1 LKNCPDAVVVI
12 EPGLHQAH
20 GHMRGE
26 LELFLSGLR
35 ANKVPFQVVGSE
47 KPLSVVP
54 EDWNLHTPP
63 EFLVS
68 FLKVLPSRISVRLIE
83 FLTYLFAFHLAAKE
97 NSPTIGLTSSGPF
110 GLFFACLFQ
119 AKSQRN
125 LFITRHIGS
134 AESAGSLWHL
144 FFGGLLRN
152 KAVLGFYSI
161 LVKDRLRKTFP
172 AYSNQLKFL
181 PEVSATNPLV
191 QRSHKSGRT
200 LLISGLDCP
209 GRRSPIR
216 HLERVG
222 EFPFAKL
229 ILHDPNGLF
238 KGCELL
244 QNTLGK
250 NVEVEKV
257 SGYFLEDYSNFLA
270 SADVVFIAY
279 DPIFMNPSS
288 VLRHSV
294 CAGVPVI
301 SSRFPDF
308 VFLENK
314 FGPMGETWE
323 YNDFLSLKAAF
334 ERYLK
339 WLPEDFN
346 EFDRTSKDLSK
357 YLSPPSVVCEHLK
370 TIGFNMQ

>member
-1 LKNCPDAVVVI
+1 
-12 EPGLHQAH
+12 
-20 GHMRGE
+20 
-26 LELFLSGLR
+26 
-35 ANKVPFQVVGSE
+35 
-47 KPLSVVP
+47 
-54 EDWNLHTPP
+54 
-63 EFLVS
+63 
-68 FLKVLPSRISVRLIE
+68 
-83 FLTYLFAFHLAAKE
+83 
-97 NSPTIGLTSSGPF
+97 
-110 GLFFACLFQ
+110 
-119 AKSQRN
+119 
-125 LFITRHIGS
+125 
-134 AESAGSLWHL
+134 
-144 FFGGLLRN
+144 
-152 KAVLGFYSI
+152 
-161 LVKDRLRKTFP
+161 
-172 AYSNQLKFL
+172 
-181 PEVSATNPLV
+181 
-191 QRSHKSGRT
+191 
-200 LLISGLDCP
+200 
-209 GRRSPIR
+209 
-216 HLERVG
+216 VG

-244 QNTLGK
+244 QNTLGR